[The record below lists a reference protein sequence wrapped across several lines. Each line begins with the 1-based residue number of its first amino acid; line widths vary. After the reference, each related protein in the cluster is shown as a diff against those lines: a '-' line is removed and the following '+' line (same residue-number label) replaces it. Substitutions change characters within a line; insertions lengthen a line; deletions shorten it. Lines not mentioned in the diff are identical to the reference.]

1 MTMTFRKTADY
12 CLTLG
17 GLIAM
22 IFFMAGCGGAGTE
35 TPQPGAR
42 TGEDV
47 YSPTFVVGDLVT
59 VEFSGFEGA
68 PPKHDERIK
77 DDGTINLPLIGP
89 VKAAGKTPSELQK
102 EIQEK
107 YKPFYRGLVVTVHD
121 LPRYYTVGG
130 EVNSKG
136 EKEWSVG
143 TDLIKAIQASGGFTE
158 YAKETKIRLI
168 RNGKTQYV
176 NYKKAV
182 GDPEH
187 YTVPIYPKDQ
197 IIVNRTPW

>member
-1 MTMTFRKTADY
+1 MTFRKTADY

-17 GLIAM
+17 GLIAI
-22 IFFMAGCGGAGTE
+22 IFCLAGCSGTSHE
-35 TPQPGAR
+35 PMQPGGL
-42 TGEDV
+42 TGTSV
-47 YSPTFVVGDLVT
+47 FSPTFVVGDLVT
-59 VEFSGFEGA
+59 IEFSGPET
-68 PPKHDERIK
+68 PPPSHSERIK
-77 DDGTINLPLIGP
+77 DDGTITLPLIGS
-89 VKAAGKTPSELQK
+89 VKAAGKTPSELQNA
-102 EIQEK
+102 IQEK

-121 LPRYYTVGG
+121 LPRFYTVGG

-158 YAKETKIRLI
+158 YANETKIHLI

-187 YTVPIYPKDQ
+187 YSVPIYPNDK
-197 IIVNRTPW
+197 IIVKRSPW

>member
-22 IFFMAGCGGAGTE
+22 IFFLAGCGGAGTE
-35 TPQPGAR
+35 TIQPGSL
-42 TGEDV
+42 TGTNV

-59 VEFSGFEGA
+59 IEFSGPET
-68 PPKHDERIK
+68 PPPSHSERIK
-77 DDGTINLPLIGP
+77 DDGTITLPLIGSI
-89 VKAAGKTPSELQK
+89 KAAGKTPSELQK

-107 YKPFYRGLVVTVHD
+107 YKSYYRGLVVTVHD

-158 YAKETKIRLI
+158 FARETKIHLI

-197 IIVNRTPW
+197 IIVPRSRW